1 MKSSG
6 RKKGSKKMNRIIETA
21 TDLFVKHGI
30 RRITIEEICRTAGAS
45 KMTFY
50 KYFDNK
56 IDLLRHIWERWFDE
70 GYRVLDEI
78 DSMEIPFAEKMR
90 KLIEYKM
97 DLASRMSPDFLG
109 EVVNASPDLSAFIA
123 EMRAENIRRFM
134 GFVEKAQARGDMR
147 SMRPEFF
154 LVIMNKLMDVVSD
167 DNLARAYTDRLDL
180 LQDVLNVLFFGILPV
195 QEERKQG

>member
-1 MKSSG
+1 MKSAK
-6 RKKGSKKMNRIIETA
+6 RRKGSKKRDRIVETA
-21 TDLFVKHGI
+21 IELFTKHGI
-30 RRITIEEICRTAGAS
+30 RRITIEEICGTAGAS

-78 DSMEIPFAEKMR
+78 DAMEISFPEKMR
-90 KLIEYKM
+90 RLIEYKM
-97 DLASRMSPDFLG
+97 EFASRVSPEFLG
-109 EVVNASPDLSAFIA
+109 EVVNASPDLAGFIG
-123 EMRAENIRRFM
+123 EMKAENIRRFM
-134 GFVEKAQARGDMR
+134 GFVERAQARGDMR

-154 LVIMNKLMDVVSD
+154 LAIMNKLMDVVSEE
-167 DNLARAYTDRLDL
+167 NLARTYTDRLDL

-195 QEERKQG
+195 HEERKQ

>member
-1 MKSSG
+1 MKANN
-6 RKKGSKKMNRIIETA
+6 REKGSKKMDRIIETA

-78 DSMEIPFAEKMR
+78 DEMDIPFAEKMR
-90 KLIEYKM
+90 RLIEWKM
-97 DLASRMSPDFLG
+97 NFVSSLSPAFLDEILNTAPELA
-109 EVVNASPDLSAFIA
+109 AFIG
-123 EMRAENIRRFM
+123 EMRAKNLARFM
-134 GFVEKAQARGDMR
+134 EFVEKAQSRGDMR
-147 SMRPEFF
+147 RMKPEFF
-154 LVIMNKLMDVVSD
+154 LVVTNKIADIIFD
-167 DNLARAYTDRLDL
+167 EKLASLYSDRLDL
-180 LQDVLNVLFFGILPV
+180 IRDVHNFIFFGILS
-195 QEERKQG
+195 EREVE